1 MMHTSRK
8 LSTRERSSL
17 ERGASVSLE
26 ADLRARAERHDRAGQ
41 RAAVLESAYVEVVAT
56 RA

>member
-17 ERGASVSLE
+17 ERGTSVFLE

-41 RAAVLESAYVEVVAT
+41 RAALLESAYVEVVAT